1 MYGCE
6 LVNSGRLPLLLVDD
20 ENEDDDDDEEEEEA
34 DHSRNE
40 RTRGMT
46 VTFTRYLD
54 RKAIHEIRSRRA
66 TIP

>member
-1 MYGCE
+1 MYGCA

-20 ENEDDDDDEEEEEA
+20 ENEENDEEEEA